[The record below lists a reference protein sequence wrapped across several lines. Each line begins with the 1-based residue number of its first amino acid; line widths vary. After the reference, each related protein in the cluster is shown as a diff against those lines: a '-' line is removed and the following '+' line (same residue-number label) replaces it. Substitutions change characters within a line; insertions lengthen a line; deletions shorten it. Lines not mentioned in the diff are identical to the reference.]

1 MTVTSTP
8 AAASVG
14 PGPEPNSGSP
24 HRRVVLWVSLA
35 VAIVLAV
42 LVAVL
47 ATSGPASQVN
57 AKSPLIGKPAPP
69 LSGPNL
75 LAYPGAPPA
84 VNLSGPPG
92 HWVLVNF
99 AASWCVPC
107 QQEMPQLL
115 TFAARHASAGDAQVV
130 TVAYQQG
137 DEQALVSYFTSR
149 HATWPVIDDNQ
160 AKVGYGVTGIPES
173 YLIDPQG
180 TVVAKLVNGV
190 VADQLDAL
198 IAPFATPSTSQ
209 GS

>member
-1 MTVTSTP
+1 MTVTTTP
-8 AAASVG
+8 
-14 PGPEPNSGSP
+14 PGATTVPGAPSGGAR
-24 HRRVVLWVSLA
+24 HRVVLWASLA

-47 ATSGPASQVN
+47 ASSGPASQVN

-69 LSGPNL
+69 IGGPNI
-75 LAYPGAPPA
+75 LAYPGAPPT
-84 VNLSGPPG
+84 VNLAGPPR

-115 TFAARHASAGDAQVV
+115 TFAARHASASDAQIV
-130 TVAYQQG
+130 TVAYQEG
-137 DEQALVSYFTSR
+137 DQQALASYFKTR
-149 HATWPVIDDNQ
+149 HVSWPVIDDNG
-160 AKVGYGVTGIPES
+160 AKVSYGVTGIPES

-198 IAPFATPSTSQ
+198 IAPFATPSAPA

>member
-1 MTVTSTP
+1 MTTTP
-8 AAASVG
+8 PGATTG
-14 PGPEPNSGSP
+14 PGLEPGAGRP
-24 HRRVVLWVSLA
+24 RRRVVLWASLA
-35 VAIVLAV
+35 VAVVLAV

-57 AKSPLIGKPAPP
+57 AKSPLIGKPAPAVG
-69 LSGPNL
+69 GPNL
-75 LAYPGAPPA
+75 LAYAGAPPVVDLA
-84 VNLSGPPG
+84 GPPG

-115 TFAARHASAGDAQVV
+115 TFAARHASAGDAQII
-130 TVAYQQG
+130 TVAYQEG
-137 DEQALVSYFTSR
+137 DQRALASYFKSR
-149 HATWPVIDDNQ
+149 HVTWPVIDDNE
-160 AKVGYGVTGIPES
+160 AKVSYGVTGIPES

-190 VADQLDAL
+190 VADQLDGL
-198 IAPFATPSTSQ
+198 IAPFATPSTTA

>member
-1 MTVTSTP
+1 
-8 AAASVG
+8 
-14 PGPEPNSGSP
+14 
-24 HRRVVLWVSLA
+24 VVLWVSLA
-35 VAIVLAV
+35 VAVVAAV

-69 LSGPNL
+69 IGGPNL
-75 LAYPGAPPA
+75 LAYAGAPA
-84 VNLSGPPG
+84 TVNLAGPPG

-115 TFAARHASAGDAQVV
+115 TFAARHATAGDAQII

-137 DEQALVSYFTSR
+137 DEGALASYFKSR
-149 HATWPVIDDNQ
+149 QVAWPVIDDNE
-160 AKVGYGVTGIPES
+160 AKVSYGVTGIPES

-198 IAPFATPSTSQ
+198 IAPFTTPSTPA

>member
-1 MTVTSTP
+1 MTVTTTP
-8 AAASVG
+8 PGATTG
-14 PGPEPNSGSP
+14 PQPSGPPR
-24 HRRVVLWVSLA
+24 RRVVLWVSLA
-35 VAIVLAV
+35 VAVVLTV

-57 AKSPLIGKPAPP
+57 AKSPLIGKPAPAIG
-69 LSGPNL
+69 GPNL
-75 LAYPGAPPA
+75 LAYAGAPST
-84 VNLSGPPG
+84 VNLAGPPG

-115 TFAARHASAGDAQVV
+115 TFATRHASAGDAQIV

-137 DEQALVSYFTSR
+137 DERALASYFKSR
-149 HATWPVIDDNQ
+149 HVTWPVVDDNG
-160 AKVGYGVTGIPES
+160 AKVSYGVTGIPES

-198 IAPFATPSTSQ
+198 MAPFATPSTSA
-209 GS
+209 GT

>member
-1 MTVTSTP
+1 MTVTTTP
-8 AAASVG
+8 PGATTVPGGSSGG
-14 PGPEPNSGSP
+14 PR
-24 HRRVVLWVSLA
+24 RRVVLWASLA

-57 AKSPLIGKPAPP
+57 AKSPLIGKPAPAIGG
-69 LSGPNL
+69 SNV
-75 LAYPGAPPA
+75 LADPGSPPA
-84 VNLSGPPG
+84 VNVTGPPG

-115 TFAARHASAGDAQVV
+115 TFAARHAAASDAQII
-130 TVAYQQG
+130 TVAYQEG
-137 DEQALVSYFTSR
+137 DERALASYFRSR
-149 HATWPVIDDNQ
+149 HASWPVIDDNG
-160 AKVGYGVTGIPES
+160 AKVSYGVTGIPES

-198 IAPFATPSTSQ
+198 IAPFATPGPPA